1 MIRRIL
7 PILIVS
13 AFVAGPIASPAMAA
27 GEKSTNTSK
36 CEKIKD
42 MKLKAQCLRQ
52 STQPRK

>member
-7 PILIVS
+7 PVLILS
-13 AFVAGPIASPAMAA
+13 AFIAGPIATPATAA
-27 GEKSTNTSK
+27 DDKTANK